1 MTETEAQIL
10 QVAIDGSEDP
20 IELLLKMAEKGDIDP
35 WNINIIDVTSR
46 FLSALE
52 ERHALNLRVSGRHI
66 FMASQL
72 LRMKAEM
79 LDEPEPEPDD
89 FEEPDQFNEAGDPF
103 TDDAAGFG
111 LGQIDLLER
120 EIQRRLKR
128 KDVRHRTTNLY
139 ELIKQL
145 RLAEKTERRR
155 QRRQR
160 YIDFEDELFEEPT
173 AEEVVSIA
181 HDEDYERMAAEIF
194 EIIRGHPDARDPG
207 ISLVELR
214 SILHWPMYMVYLPCL
229 FLVQGGQVDL
239 EQDELFGDLWVVLL
253 SDAAGAAPKAALEE
267 GV

>member
-1 MTETEAQIL
+1 MTETDVQIP
-10 QVAIDGSEDP
+10 QIAIDGTEDP
-20 IELLLKMAEKGDIDP
+20 IEILLSMAEKGDIDP
-35 WNINIIDVTSR
+35 WNINITDITSR

-79 LDEPEPEPDD
+79 LDEPEPA
-89 FEEPDQFNEAGDPF
+89 EEEFDEGDGFNEAADPF
-103 TDDAAGFG
+103 SDETDAISF
-111 LGQIDLLER
+111 GQIDFLER

-229 FLVQGGQVDL
+229 FLVQGGFVDL
-239 EQDELFGDLWVVLL
+239 EQDEFFGDLWVVFLG
-253 SDAAGAAPKAALEE
+253 SD
-267 GV
+267 GVLGV

>member
-1 MTETEAQIL
+1 MTETEAQIP
-10 QVAIDGSEDP
+10 QIAIDGSEDP
-20 IELLLKMAEKGDIDP
+20 IEILLNMAKNGDIDP
-35 WNINIIDVTSR
+35 WNIDIVDITSK
-46 FLSALE
+46 FLGALE

-79 LDEPEPEPDD
+79 LDEPEPDADE
-89 FEEPDQFNEAGDPF
+89 FEEGDGFDEAGDPF
-103 TDDAAGFG
+103 SDDAGTIS
-111 LGQIDLLER
+111 LGPIDQLER

-160 YIDFEDELFEEPT
+160 YIDDEGELFEEPT

-181 HDEDYERMAAEIF
+181 HDEDYERMAAE
-194 EIIRGHPDARDPG
+194 
-207 ISLVELR
+207 SMK
-214 SILHWPMYMVYLPCL
+214 S
-229 FLVQGGQVDL
+229 
-239 EQDELFGDLWVVLL
+239 
-253 SDAAGAAPKAALEE
+253 S
-267 GV
+267 